1 MTFSENFLKEKPNEK
16 KTQIKIRKFRQ
27 VISTKQKEAVKS
39 PFFYWP
45 YQHIEKNWICTKG
58 CGSSKKLSSSD

>member
-16 KTQIKIRKFRQ
+16 KTQIKIKKFRQ

-39 PFFYWP
+39 PFFIG
-45 YQHIEKNWICTKG
+45 HTSI
-58 CGSSKKLSSSD
+58 